1 MNTEKY
7 DVIVIGGGNAGI
19 GVTVATRAA
28 GALGGDV
35 RGARAR
41 RISFN

>member
-7 DVIVIGGGNAGI
+7 DAVILGGGNAGM

-28 GALGGDV
+28 GLSVAMIKAHELG
-35 RGARAR
+35 A
-41 RISFN
+41 FP